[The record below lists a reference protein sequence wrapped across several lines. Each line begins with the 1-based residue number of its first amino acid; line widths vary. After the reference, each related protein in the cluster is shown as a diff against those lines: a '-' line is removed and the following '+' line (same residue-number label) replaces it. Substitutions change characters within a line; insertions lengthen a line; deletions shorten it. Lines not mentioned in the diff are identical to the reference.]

1 MDSKTADSDYP
12 VNPIVTYLRQLKES
26 KPGLPHGQL
35 VCVSPASAI
44 TTSAGLLRIANLV
57 GPHIAVLCVQ
67 ADIID
72 DWTPETMAA
81 LVAMSKRHSFILWEG
96 GRQLLLMGN
105 AVSTQMLL
113 DRRRRK
119 REQIDVIKQQYT
131 RGVVSIA
138 SWASLA
144 TLWPSSAEAHL
155 QESDIAISAL
165 RHAARDT
172 VTRNAQV
179 IRTEIT
185 SDSRPGDQ
193 DDEDDDDD
201 DDDEGNGV
209 AVDLTPLPPAELST
223 SSLEPPTRRTSTISL
238 THSIVQRSD
247 PSPKFTAHET
257 STTVVHDPSFAQDVE
272 WSRESLE
279 PPQLARGLVLGLPQ
293 RGGGSFAS
301 VWYRDSCLA
310 AGRANRD
317 FVVGF
322 FCLES
327 FLEVSRDPL
336 LLTPSVSP
344 SPDRQ
349 SSQSDKEK
357 DQSFVIFSRLPFD
370 WRQIRAAHYNAHE
383 DEVDLEDPEGANIE
397 AKLLQTIM
405 DQAMNS
411 IQEDEEEEGDNSQP
425 RPSTRLLHV
434 PIVTL
439 G

>member
-1 MDSKTADSDYP
+1 MDSKTAESSFP
-12 VNPIVTYLRQLKES
+12 VNPIVTYLRLLKE
-26 KPGLPHGQL
+26 KKTGLPHGQL
-35 VCVSPASAI
+35 ICVSPASAI
-44 TTSAGLLRIANLV
+44 TTTAGLLRIANLV

-72 DWTPETMAA
+72 DWSPETMAA
-81 LVAMSKRHSFILWEG
+81 LIATSRKHSFILWEG

-113 DRRRRK
+113 DRRRRN
-119 REQIDVIKQQYT
+119 REQIDVIKQLYT

-165 RHAARDT
+165 RHAARET
-172 VTRNAQV
+172 VTRVAQV

-185 SDSRPGDQ
+185 VDSKSRNQ
-193 DDEDDDDD
+193 DDQDDDDD
-201 DDDEGNGV
+201 DDDEENGV
-209 AVDLTPLPPAELST
+209 AIDSTLLPPPADLST
-223 SSLEPPTRRTSTISL
+223 SSLEPPIRRTSTISL

-247 PSPKFTAHET
+247 PSPKFTAHEST
-257 STTVVHDPSFAQDVE
+257 SVEDDANFIQDAE
-272 WSRESLE
+272 WSWKSLE
-279 PPQLARGLVLGLPQ
+279 PPQLARGLILGLPQ
-293 RGGGSFAS
+293 RGSSSFAS

-327 FLEVSRDPL
+327 FLEVSREPE
-336 LLTPSVSP
+336 LLTPSAPP
-344 SPDRQ
+344 SPERQ
-349 SSQSDKEK
+349 LPKSDKEK

-370 WRQIRAAHYNAHE
+370 WRQIRASHFNTYDDDA
-383 DEVDLEDPEGANIE
+383 DLEDPEGANIE
-397 AKLLQTIM
+397 AKLLHTIM

-411 IQEDEEEEGDNSQP
+411 IHEDEEGDNNQP
-425 RPSTRLLHV
+425 RSDTELLHV
-434 PIVTL
+434 PVITL

>member
-1 MDSKTADSDYP
+1 MDSKTAESSFP
-12 VNPIVTYLRQLKES
+12 VNPIVAYLRLLKEN

-35 VCVSPASAI
+35 ICVSPASAI

-72 DWTPETMAA
+72 DWSPETMAA
-81 LVAMSKRHSFILWEG
+81 LIATSRKHSFILWEG

-165 RHAARDT
+165 RHAARET
-172 VTRNAQV
+172 VTRVAQV

-185 SDSRPGDQ
+185 VDSNSRDQ
-193 DDEDDDDD
+193 DDQDDDDDD
-201 DDDEGNGV
+201 DDDESGV
-209 AVDLTPLPPAELST
+209 AIDSTLLPPPADLST
-223 SSLEPPTRRTSTISL
+223 SSLQPPIRRTSTISL

-257 STTVVHDPSFAQDVE
+257 TNVEDDASFIQDAE
-272 WSRESLE
+272 WSRKSLE
-279 PPQLARGLVLGLPQ
+279 PPQLARGLILGLPQ
-293 RGGGSFAS
+293 RGGSSFAS

-327 FLEVSRDPL
+327 FLEVSREPE
-336 LLTPSVSP
+336 LLTPSAPHSP
-344 SPDRQ
+344 ERQ
-349 SSQSDKEK
+349 IPKSDKEK

-370 WRQIRAAHYNAHE
+370 WRQIRASHYNTYD
-383 DEVDLEDPEGANIE
+383 DEADLEDPEGANIE
-397 AKLLQTIM
+397 AKLLHTIM

-411 IQEDEEEEGDNSQP
+411 IQEDEEGDNSQA
-425 RPSTRLLHV
+425 RSDTELLHV
-434 PIVTL
+434 PVITL